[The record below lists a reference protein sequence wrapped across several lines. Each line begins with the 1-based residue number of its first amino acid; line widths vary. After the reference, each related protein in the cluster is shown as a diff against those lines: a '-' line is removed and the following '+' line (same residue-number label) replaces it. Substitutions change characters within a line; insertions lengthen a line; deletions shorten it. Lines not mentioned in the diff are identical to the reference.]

1 MPAFFDQPV
10 SPVTLAILI
19 IAALFVALLPMGLFR
34 LWRKPFALNRRDAI
48 AGIAVFA
55 LSAMVIERGINDF
68 VLRQSTITGEWL
80 SDPLAFVVYGVLVA
94 GICEEVGR
102 FIMMRWLARRA
113 AGEQLN
119 DGTAL
124 AYGLGHGG
132 AEAWFVGV
140 LTQAQWIAFGV
151 LENRG
156 QIEAYLGNL
165 PPESLMRIHA
175 ILATLSP
182 ETAGLFVLE
191 RVAALVFQTG
201 LSVLMWR
208 GVRAGSRAILPIAI
222 GAHALID
229 VPAAMTQARLLP
241 LVAADMIYA
250 IAAIIVAA
258 MLIRLVKP
266 AARAA

>member
-1 MPAFFDQPV
+1 MPAFLDQPV
-10 SPVTLAILI
+10 SPITLAVLI
-19 IAALFVALLPMGLFR
+19 IAALFVAVLPMALFR

-55 LSAMVIERGINDF
+55 LSAMVVERGLNDF
-68 VLRQSTITGEWL
+68 VLRQSPLASDWL
-80 SDPLAFVVYGVLVA
+80 SNPLAFVVYGVLVA
-94 GICEEVGR
+94 GVCEEVGR
-102 FIMMRWLARRA
+102 FIAMRWLARRTSA
-113 AGEQLN
+113 DRLN

-165 PPESLMRIHA
+165 PPESLMRIHV
-175 ILATLSP
+175 ILASLSP
-182 ETAGLFVLE
+182 ATAGLFVLE
-191 RVAALVFQTG
+191 RVAALVFQIG

-208 GVRAGSRAILPIAI
+208 GVRADSRAILPIAI
-222 GAHALID
+222 GVHALID

-241 LVAADMIYA
+241 LVAADTLYA
-250 IAAIIVAA
+250 IAAIVVAA
-258 MLIRLVKP
+258 VLIRLYRPKARP
-266 AARAA
+266 A